1 MKFKPRTQTTS
12 LATSLVMAIIAA
24 AISFTGMTSIA
35 RAESDPMARHQT
47 RIDTGVRFP
56 GDVAFKEGT
65 IRTSGPDKGAYIERC
80 NWVFDP
86 NVSKGFGLTQHCIR
100 YTMENT
106 K

>member
-80 NWVFDP
+80 HLFFNPDFG
-86 NVSKGFGLTQHCIR
+86 KGFGLTQRCVR
-100 YTMENT
+100 YTMKNT

>member
-1 MKFKPRTQTTS
+1 MKIISRTQ
-12 LATSLVMAIIAA
+12 AVFIALVAGFSGLSGAA
-24 AISFTGMTSIA
+24 L
-35 RAESDPMARHQT
+35 AESDPMARHQT

-65 IRTSGPDKGAYIERC
+65 IRTSGPEKGAYIERC
-80 NWVFDP
+80 TWGFKPDT
-86 NVSKGFGLTQHCIR
+86 SKGFGLTQTCIR